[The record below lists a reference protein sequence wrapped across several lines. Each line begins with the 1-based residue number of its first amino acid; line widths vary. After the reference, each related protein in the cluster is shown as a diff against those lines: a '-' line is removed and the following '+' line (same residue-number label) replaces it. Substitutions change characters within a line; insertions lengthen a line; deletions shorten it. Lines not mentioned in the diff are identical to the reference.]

1 MIEKGVAFCPIEVTD
16 PEEVASSQY
25 DFDTYNLMF
34 DIVADDLKQN
44 MLDEGLSIN
53 AVNTYSDVVSRL
65 RNMINEFYDGV
76 PLVPQDK

>member
-1 MIEKGVAFCPIEVTD
+1 
-16 PEEVASSQY
+16 
-25 DFDTYNLMF
+25 MF